1 MPATVTDATATAT
14 HVPASDAPDPERS
27 AERSADK
34 GAAEPQPIEVSG
46 SGGVEAVESARLVDG
61 SAPTL
66 SQAEHLQRVA
76 TAPVPETPAAPES
89 ADASESAAVPP
100 PGSAATAPPE
110 SAATPAESLP
120 LAVGEDALEAQPM
133 DTAVAAPESAGT
145 PVEAVQKAE

>member
-1 MPATVTDATATAT
+1 
-14 HVPASDAPDPERS
+14 VPASDAPDPERS